1 MENIY
6 LTSKYNLIYV
16 YSVPLETHRG
26 LLKIGQT
33 HFSSDKSIEELEKN
47 YKLLSSF
54 AKKRISDQTNTAGI
68 EFKLEHVE
76 LAIKRV
82 KKNSQEYYLQSFSDK
97 DIHNVLYKSGYRK
110 TKINGTKATEW
121 FQIDL
126 ASVKDAITAYK
137 QGRNVIKY
145 TNNASTVTITL
156 RKEQEEA
163 IKVAQESFKSGKICL
178 WNAKMRFGKTITAL
192 ELVKRNSQYTKVLI
206 ATHRPVVGSGWYEDY
221 KKLFPFEIVENF
233 LFKKHKDGSVLYDFD
248 DLRID
253 KENDQQIEQW
263 VKSKKQFI
271 YFASLQDLGGSKI
284 VGGTFD
290 KNKKVFGTKWD
301 LVIIDEAHEGWETP
315 LGKKVKEELTKHSHT
330 KVLYLSG
337 TPFNI
342 LDQFD
347 TTTTF
352 TWDYTQEQEA
362 KLNWE
367 KEHGD
372 DHNPYDCLPKLHMRV
387 FDIGETFSEFA
398 ITELDGKY
406 FSFSEF
412 FRTKQDFDKEEFTFV
427 HEKSVEKFLNLL
439 LGKTGNSHKNM
450 FPFSTEEFRSIFKHT
465 LWMLPGVKEAK
476 ALSKMLKRNPVFK
489 EFAIANVAG
498 DGDEEDGYLEALQKV
513 RETIDAYPYT
523 ITLSCGKLTTG
534 VTVPEWTGVFMLSGS
549 SKTSP
554 ASYLQTIFRVQSPGT
569 IDGKQKTDAYVFDFA
584 PDRTLKV
591 IASAAAHTSKT
602 SNKGMKVKLSE
613 EQTRENIERF
623 LSFCPVLEMN
633 TVQTITYDVN
643 FLIKQL
649 KSYYAEKALRTGFED
664 SSIYNNQLLLTLDDN
679 ALKQFENLKKI
690 VGTKNVNTGIDIG
703 ITTTGLDG
711 DGKPKDSTTRTK
723 PTKVPLTPEQLEQ
736 LRLKREANER
746 RQKAISI
753 LRSISI
759 RIPLLIYGANVKVD
773 DQIRVGDLI
782 KLVDD
787 VSWEEFMPKGVTK
800 ELFSQYIKYYDED
813 VFIEAG
819 LRIRRILQQA
829 NEQEPT
835 VRVQQLTK
843 LFSWFKNP
851 DKETVLTPWRVVN
864 MHLSQTIGGYC
875 FFSANTYDKEIDNPV
890 FCPANGVAR
899 RIFFPRARILEINSK
914 TGLYPLYMAYS
925 MFRTHPQYKK
935 IDDSKLWKEVL
946 RNNIFVICKTPMAL
960 QITKRTLGG
969 FGDFETNV
977 IYIED
982 LIAKAK
988 DDLQKLN
995 IEISNQFGFGGNE
1008 MKFNA
1013 VVGNPPY
1020 QEETAKKVSAKNGQA
1035 TRTNIFH
1042 LFQQLSDYVSDG
1054 IVSLIYPGGRW
1065 IHRSGNGMEKFG
1077 IEQINSDKLS
1087 KVIFFPDAQ
1096 DIFSQVDIGDGISI
1110 VVKDMKKDKY
1120 GFDFVYSNDNNKI
1133 KKTYLEKP
1141 QSKLI
1146 VLNPLFSEIAEKV
1159 EEFMDKNKLN
1169 PLNKSIYPS
1178 NMYGFESSY
1187 VEDNPNN
1194 VILFDKN
1201 KTYDYTKVIKIF
1213 TNDKAGKAGRTKWY
1227 IINRRYLKNSKDE
1240 IDKWKVIV
1248 SSANAG
1254 GVKRNN
1260 QLEVIDKNSIV
1271 GRARLVLKMFDTE
1284 IEANNFATYCK
1295 SNIVKLLFILT
1306 GDSMSSL
1313 GYKVPDFIN
1322 YKTNH
1327 FLDFTKDIDTQL
1339 AKLFKLSKIEVSEIM
1354 EEVGKY
1360 K

>member
-76 LAIKRV
+76 LAIKKV

-263 VKSKKQFI
+263 VKSKEQFI
-271 YFASLQDLGGSKI
+271 YFASVQDLRGSKI

-290 KNKKVFGTKWD
+290 KNKNVFATKWD
-301 LVIIDEAHEGWETP
+301 LVIIDEAHEGWETDW
-315 LGKKVKEELTKHSHT
+315 GKKVKEELTKHSHT

-362 KLNWE
+362 KLNWG

-875 FFSANTYDKEIDNPV
+875 FFSAKTYDKEIDNPV

-914 TGLYPLYMAYS
+914 TGLYPLYIAYS

-988 DDLQKLN
+988 DNLKKLN

-1008 MKFNA
+1008 MKFDA
-1013 VVGNPPY
+1013 IVGNPPY
-1020 QEETAKKVSAKNGQA
+1020 QMLDGGAAASATPVYNSFVDLSKYINPNFVSMIIPSRWMTGGKGLDDFRDSMIHDRRFKVLHDFADSTDCFSSVDIKGGVCFFLWGSNHNDKCKCYRH
-1035 TRTNIFH
+1035 TI
-1042 LFQQLSDYVSDG
+1042 DG
-1054 IVSLIYPGGRW
+1054 IDYSCRYLVEGEDEIFIRESMLVS
-1065 IHRSGNGMEKFG
+1065 
-1077 IEQINSDKLS
+1077 
-1087 KVIFFPDAQ
+1087 
-1096 DIFSQVDIGDGISI
+1096 
-1110 VVKDMKKDKY
+1110 VK
-1120 GFDFVYSNDNNKI
+1120 
-1133 KKTYLEKP
+1133 
-1141 QSKLI
+1141 
-1146 VLNPLFSEIAEKV
+1146 EKV
-1159 EEFMDKNKLN
+1159 ETLKEESFSTIVSARKPYALAAETMRNAKKFGLPEFSAKKIPGGYRVLGLLDNQRRGYKYIPKNYPLDEIKKGSDKYNK
-1169 PLNKSIYPS
+1169 
-1178 NMYGFESSY
+1178 G
-1187 VEDNPNN
+1187 
-1194 VILFDKN
+1194 FDK
-1201 KTYDYTKVIKIF
+1201 YKVFI
-1213 TNDKAGKAGRTKWY
+1213 AEAYGCGALG
-1227 IINRRYLKNSKDE
+1227 E
-1240 IDKWKVIV
+1240 IPSTPVLSTPGDLCTETFL
-1248 SSANAG
+1248 
-1254 GVKRNN
+1254 
-1260 QLEVIDKNSIV
+1260 QLGPFN
-1271 GRARLVLKMFDTE
+1271 TE
-1284 IEANNFATYCK
+1284 IEAKNLISYIRTKFFRALVGIIKQTQHTTQKVYKYVPLQDFTPNSDIDWSK
-1295 SNIVKLLFILT
+1295 SIPEIDQQL
-1306 GDSMSSL
+1306 
-1313 GYKVPDFIN
+1313 YKKYNLSQGEIDFIE
-1322 YKTNH
+1322 
-1327 FLDFTKDIDTQL
+1327 
-1339 AKLFKLSKIEVSEIM
+1339 SKVKPM
-1354 EEVGKY
+1354 E
-1360 K
+1360 

>member
-54 AKKRISDQTNTAGI
+54 ANKRISDQTNTAGI

-76 LAIKRV
+76 LAIKKV

-137 QGRNVIKY
+137 LGKNVIKY
-145 TNNASTVTITL
+145 TNNASTTTITL

-192 ELVKRNSQYTKVLI
+192 ELVKRNSKYAKVLI

-221 KKLFPFEIVENF
+221 KKVFPIEILENF

-263 VKSKKQFI
+263 VKSKEQFI
-271 YFASLQDLGGSKI
+271 YFASVQDLRGSKI

-290 KNKKVFGTKWD
+290 KNKKVFATKWD

-315 LGKKVKEELTKHSHT
+315 IGKKVKEELTKHSHT

-347 TTTTF
+347 ATTTF

-489 EFAIANVAG
+489 EFGIANVAG

-554 ASYLQTIFRVQSPGT
+554 AGYLQTIFRVQSPGT

-591 IASAAAHTSKT
+591 IAAAAAHTSKT

-690 VGTKNVNTGIDIG
+690 VGTKNGNTGIDIG
-703 ITTTGLDG
+703 ITTTGLD
-711 DGKPKDSTTRTK
+711 KPNVPTTRTK

-875 FFSANTYDKEIDNPV
+875 FFSAKTYDKEIDNPI

-899 RIFFPRARILEINSK
+899 RVFFPRARILEINSK

-988 DDLQKLN
+988 DNLKKLN

-1008 MKFNA
+1008 MKFDA
-1013 VVGNPPY
+1013 IVGNPPY
-1020 QEETAKKVSAKNGQA
+1020 QEVVNERSEQPP
-1035 TRTNIFH
+1035 IYH
-1042 LFQQLSDYVSDG
+1042 LFYDIAFALSEKVTLITPARFLFNAGKTPKIWNKKMLSDVHFKVVHFEENS
-1054 IVSLIYPGGRW
+1054 
-1065 IHRSGNGMEKFG
+1065 RS
-1077 IEQINSDKLS
+1077 
-1087 KVIFFPDAQ
+1087 FFPTVEIKGGVAITYRDTSKN
-1096 DIFSQVDIGDGISI
+1096 FGGIGVYTKDNKVASILGKIKNKETRYLDSI
-1110 VVKDMKKDKY
+1110 VFSNTSYKYSANLKKD
-1120 GFDFVYSNDNNKI
+1120 F
-1133 KKTYLEKP
+1133 P
-1141 QSKLI
+1141 Q
-1146 VLNPLFSEIAEKV
+1146 LFSKTNGGKARLSGGSSRYMASSVFEKV
-1159 EEFMDKNKLN
+1159 PELF
-1169 PLNKSIYPS
+1169 
-1178 NMYGFESSY
+1178 
-1187 VEDNPNN
+1187 
-1194 VILFDKN
+1194 FDK
-1201 KTYDYTKVIKIF
+1201 F
-1213 TNDKAGKAGRTKWY
+1213 F
-1227 IINRRYLKNSKDE
+1227 
-1240 IDKWKVIV
+1240 
-1248 SSANAG
+1248 
-1254 GVKRNN
+1254 
-1260 QLEVIDKNSIV
+1260 KNSIKIIGRKKNQRVEKYIDRKYVVPPSNFNHYKVFLSSSNGSGTFGEALTPPFLGLPNV
-1271 GRARLVLKMFDTE
+1271 GATETFLSIGTFFKKDFAENLIKYIKTKFARTMLGTLKVTQG
-1284 IEANNFATYCK
+1284 NKNTSVW
-1295 SNIVKLLFILT
+1295 SNIPLQDFTSNSDIDWTKSIPEIDQQL
-1306 GDSMSSL
+1306 
-1313 GYKVPDFIN
+1313 YKKYNLSQGEIDFIE
-1322 YKTNH
+1322 
-1327 FLDFTKDIDTQL
+1327 
-1339 AKLFKLSKIEVSEIM
+1339 SKVKPM
-1354 EEVGKY
+1354 E
-1360 K
+1360 